1 MTNCMV
7 RRNNLDVIHNINLRF
22 REMQPPVIASPST
35 VLHMPDSSYNT
46 GGDAPFVT
54 TRFGNVLGSGCLR
67 V

>member
-35 VLHMPDSSYNT
+35 VLLSRIQLLIP
-46 GGDAPFVT
+46 GGDAPF
-54 TRFGNVLGSGCLR
+54 
-67 V
+67 

>member
-35 VLHMPDSSYNT
+35 VLLSRISFNT
-46 GGDAPFVT
+46 GGDAPF
-54 TRFGNVLGSGCLR
+54 
-67 V
+67 